1 MPFNDS
7 GVNFMTPSIG
17 QMDQSGQ
24 EENFDEFLEFG
35 DNFPLDDGGF
45 GNATW
50 NLAEFTPPYDDGLYT
65 GPMPDSQQK
74 VNPMPVLEK
83 QRPMLSSWSMAMP
96 QAEQERLHRIAMPDA
111 YKLNGQYSPQSA
123 SSIRTG
129 SIPSPDSQDKNRK
142 RKSSSSADEED
153 EEDDEGK
160 DGHAPPMKKTAH
172 NMIEKRYRTNLND
185 KIAALRDSVP
195 SLREAVRKNGKGEP
209 DAEIKEDLQGL
220 TPAHKLNKVCAC
232 GERLLVYTN
241 GI

>member
-1 MPFNDS
+1 
-7 GVNFMTPSIG
+7 
-17 QMDQSGQ
+17 
-24 EENFDEFLEFG
+24 
-35 DNFPLDDGGF
+35 
-45 GNATW
+45 
-50 NLAEFTPPYDDGLYT
+50 
-65 GPMPDSQQK
+65 MPDSQQK